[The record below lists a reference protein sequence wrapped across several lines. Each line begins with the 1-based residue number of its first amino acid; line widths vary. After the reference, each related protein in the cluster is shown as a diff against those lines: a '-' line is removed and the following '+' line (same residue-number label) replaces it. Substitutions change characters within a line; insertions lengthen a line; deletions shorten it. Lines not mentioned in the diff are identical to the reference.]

1 MNARHLFLRS
11 GLGLL
16 ALAGAQAA
24 ASSAWAEPLSDKDS
38 AAITA
43 GIDARKP
50 QLATNAR
57 KIWEWAEVGFHED
70 RSSALLQQQ
79 LTAAGFKVD
88 VGVDGIP
95 TAFIANYGSGGPVIA
110 LLAEYD
116 ALPGLSQTD
125 TPAEQSRG
133 GVAGH
138 ACGHNLLGTASI
150 EAAIALA
157 KWLKASGTPGTVRV
171 YGSPAEEGGFA
182 KVYFVR
188 DGFFKDVDA
197 VLSWHPGA
205 ANGASQGRLLS
216 MVTAKFRFTGVA
228 SHAAVAPERGRS
240 ALDGVE
246 IQDVAVNFLREHIP
260 QEARIHYTITDG
272 GDQPNIVPAHAES
285 FYYVRHH
292 DPAVVRDIFDRV
304 RKAGEGAALATGT
317 KVEVEIIGGS
327 FGTLPNDTLG
337 RVVDGSLRKV
347 GGYTYTPEQARYAEA
362 IAKTLPPSDERAG
375 PSAISDYNFG
385 RKGSASSDVG
395 DISWVV
401 PTASLGTATWVPGT
415 APHSWQAASASGTS
429 IGVEGA
435 LVAAKT
441 LAVSGA
447 QLFLNPAKL
456 AEAKAELER
465 SRGKDFTYVPL
476 LGDRKPPLDYARSA
490 LPAGRS
496 EGTK

>member
-1 MNARHLFLRS
+1 MNARHAFLRA

-24 ASSAWAEPLSDKDS
+24 RAEPLADKDA
-38 AAITA
+38 AAILA

-50 QLATNAR
+50 QLADNAR

-70 RSSALLQQQ
+70 KSAALLQQQ
-79 LTAAGFKVD
+79 LRAAGFKVD

-95 TAFIANYGSGGPVIA
+95 TAFIASYGSGGPVIA

-125 TPAEQSRG
+125 TAIQQSRG
-133 GVAGH
+133 GIAGH
-138 ACGHNLLGTASI
+138 ACGHNLLGTASV

-157 KWLKASGTPGTVRV
+157 RWLKASGTPGTVRL

-197 VLSWHPGA
+197 VLSWHPGG

-216 MVTAKFRFTGVA
+216 MITAKFRFTGTA

-246 IQDVAVNFLREHIP
+246 IQNVAVNYLREHVP
-260 QEARIHYTITDG
+260 SEARIHYTITDG

-292 DPAVVRDIFDRV
+292 DAEVARDIFERV

-317 KVEVEIIGGS
+317 KLEVEIIGGS

-337 RVVDGSLRKV
+337 RVVDASLRRV
-347 GGYTYTPEQARYAEA
+347 GGYAYTPEQARYAEA
-362 IAKTLPPSDERAG
+362 IAKTLPPGERAA
-375 PSAISDYNFG
+375 PSAIAAYDFG

-441 LAVSGA
+441 LAISGA
-447 QLFLNPAKL
+447 QLFLDPAKL
-456 AEAKAELER
+456 RDAKAELDR
-465 SRGKDFTYVPL
+465 SRGADFKYVPL

-490 LPAGRS
+490 LPEGR
-496 EGTK
+496 K

>member
-1 MNARHLFLRS
+1 MTARHLIFRS
-11 GLGLL
+11 GL
-16 ALAGAQAA
+16 AVVAMAA
-24 ASSAWAEPLSDKDS
+24 AQVAVSTAWAEPLADKDT
-38 AAITA
+38 AAILA

-50 QLATNAR
+50 QLADSAR
-57 KIWEWAEVGFHED
+57 KIWEWAEIGFHED

-79 LTAAGFKVD
+79 LRAAGFRIQT
-88 VGVDGIP
+88 GVDGIP
-95 TAFIANYGSGGPVIA
+95 TAFIANYGTAGPVIA
-110 LLAEYD
+110 LLSEYD
-116 ALPGLSQTD
+116 ALPGLSQSD
-125 TPAEQSRG
+125 GPEQHSLG

-138 ACGHNLLGTASI
+138 ACGHNLLGTASV

-157 KWLKASGTPGTVRV
+157 KWLQASGTPGTVRL

-216 MVTAKFRFTGVA
+216 VITAKFRYTGIA

-240 ALDGVE
+240 ALDAVE
-246 IQDVAVNFLREHIP
+246 IQDVAVNFLREHVP
-260 QEARIHYTITDG
+260 SDARIHYTITDG
-272 GDQPNIVPAHAES
+272 GDQPNIVPAHAAS
-285 FYYVRHH
+285 FYYVRHP
-292 DPAVVRDIFDRV
+292 DAEVARDIFDRV

-317 KVEVEIIGGS
+317 KLEVEIIGGS
-327 FGTLPNDTLG
+327 YGTLPNDTLG
-337 RVVDGSLRKV
+337 RVVDGSLRRV
-347 GGYTYTPEQARYAEA
+347 GGYTYTPEQARYAAA
-362 IAKTLPPSDERAG
+362 IAKTLPASDESAG

-385 RKGSASSDVG
+385 RKSFASSDVG

-401 PTASLGTATWVPGT
+401 PTTSLGTATWVTGT

-447 QLFLNPAKL
+447 QLFLNPDKL
-456 AEAKAELER
+456 RDAKAELER
-465 SRGKDFTYVPL
+465 SRGKDFHYVAL
-476 LGDRKPPLDYARSA
+476 LGDRKPPLDYTGGKVS
-490 LPAGRS
+490 PGR
-496 EGTK
+496 TDK